1 MSSAVEILIKTAYQ
15 GQGAAAAK
23 VDLSGI
29 KSLGKSVSDSLKN
42 VGSTLTGIGG
52 KLTAS
57 VTLPIL
63 GIGGASLK
71 LASDFEQTQVAF
83 TTMLGDAD
91 KAKTLFNELRD
102 FSASTPFEFP
112 EIRDAGRS
120 LLAFG
125 VSAED
130 VTASLRRIGDIS
142 AGVGAPVGEIAEL
155 YGKAKVQGRLF
166 AEDINQFQGRG
177 IPILQELATVLGV
190 STAEVKNLVE
200 KGKVGFPELE
210 KAFQNMTNNGGQFA
224 GMMEAQS
231 QTLGGL
237 FSTLKDTVTLTL
249 ADLGTQI
256 IETFDLKA
264 KLTGVIEFLSGLS
277 DKIRSFAQSNP
288 ELFKLAIS
296 FAAVAAAIG
305 PVLVGVGWLATAIGS
320 AMPVIAGIGAA
331 LGALFSPIGLVVA
344 GVGLLAAAIYN
355 DWGGIGTFAAEVWTN
370 VTTAASNAVSGF
382 GNAMSEIS
390 NIGRDTV
397 DAIQWIW
404 EGKADNI
411 DWWGDI
417 TDGLV
422 NLGVIGQETGDRLA
436 EALFNI
442 GVVAGE
448 VKDAIQW
455 VWEGKGDNI
464 DWWSD
469 ITDGLV
475 SMGVIGQETGDK
487 LSESLFNIGTY
498 ASSVISG
505 LRTLASG
512 QDIATLQTNVT
523 TALSNIGASIK
534 SYFSGDIS
542 LGGLASAVS
551 QGFSD
556 IKSAISAFFG
566 GTDFGAFLTE
576 IKWSEFV
583 EKLSWENVIGTA
595 TLVWSEYISPL
606 LWDGWLTVVSWADW
620 LTSLD
625 WTKII
630 TTAIDWATWIPALS
644 WAGFITVVD
653 WALYI
658 GSIAWSGFIS
668 VLNWLDATGEKIDW
682 SSYVS
687 ALSWENAVK
696 AIEWASYIVSFTWD
710 SFITKLEWTGTIATL
725 TSWGDYI
732 KEINWGNF
740 VIMLLDWATWI
751 PALAWNGFVAIID
764 WAAWL
769 VSLDWGGYVS
779 TVDWSKYI
787 AAAFSWSSYIVSVA
801 WSDWIPAAFSWSS
814 YVFSLTWSSFVS
826 KLNWPSISW
835 PGFSTFV
842 PHLSWPSISWPGWG
856 SFIPAFPGWPNIS
869 GMISDA
875 IGSAT
880 SYVTGNNAVGT
891 SYWGGGLTWVGE
903 RGPELVNLPSGARV
917 RNAVDSRRMA
927 DGGAV
932 GGASITNHIYVQNDI
947 DVEALLFKLEDMQR
961 RRR

>member
-1 MSSAVEILIKTAYQ
+1 MVSGVGDTLSALREYFVAV
-15 GQGAAAAK
+15 
-23 VDLSGI
+23 VDDGDYLNDWLTHLPE
-29 KSLGKSVSDSLKN
+29 SLQPATQWFGNLVSA
-42 VGSTLTGIGG
+42 TL
-52 KLTAS
+52 
-57 VTLPIL
+57 
-63 GIGGASLK
+63 
-71 LASDFEQTQVAF
+71 
-83 TTMLGDAD
+83 
-91 KAKTLFNELRD
+91 NY
-102 FSASTPFEFP
+102 
-112 EIRDAGRS
+112 RDAVLDAG
-120 LLAFG
+120 FG
-125 VSAED
+125 SIE
-130 VTASLRRIGDIS
+130 S
-142 AGVGAPVGEIAEL
+142 
-155 YGKAKVQGRLF
+155 
-166 AEDINQFQGRG
+166 
-177 IPILQELATVLGV
+177 QE
-190 STAEVKNLVE
+190 SI
-200 KGKVGFPELE
+200 
-210 KAFQNMTNNGGQFA
+210 
-224 GMMEAQS
+224 
-231 QTLGGL
+231 GL
-237 FSTLKDTVTLTL
+237 FPAAIQPVIGWLD
-249 ADLGTQI
+249 
-256 IETFDLKA
+256 
-264 KLTGVIEFLSGLS
+264 KLTGAL
-277 DKIRSFAQSNP
+277 QS
-288 ELFKLAIS
+288 LA
-296 FAAVAAAIG
+296 G
-305 PVLVGVGWLATAIGS
+305 
-320 AMPVIAGIGAA
+320 
-331 LGALFSPIGLVVA
+331 
-344 GVGLLAAAIYN
+344 
-355 DWGGIGTFAAEVWTN
+355 
-370 VTTAASNAVSGF
+370 
-382 GNAMSEIS
+382 
-390 NIGRDTV
+390 
-397 DAIQWIW
+397 
-404 EGKADNI
+404 
-411 DWWGDI
+411 
-417 TDGLV
+417 
-422 NLGVIGQETGDRLA
+422 
-436 EALFNI
+436 
-442 GVVAGE
+442 
-448 VKDAIQW
+448 
-455 VWEGKGDNI
+455 
-464 DWWSD
+464 
-469 ITDGLV
+469 
-475 SMGVIGQETGDK
+475 
-487 LSESLFNIGTY
+487 
-498 ASSVISG
+498 
-505 LRTLASG
+505 G
-512 QDIATLQTNVT
+512 QDIQTLQTNIT
-523 TALSNIGASIK
+523 TAFSDIGTAIK
-534 SYFSGDIS
+534 SFFSGDIS

-644 WAGFITVVD
+644 WAGFVTVVD

-751 PALAWNGFVAIID
+751 PALVWNGFVAIID

-779 TVDWSKYI
+779 TVDWSQYI

-856 SFIPAFPGWPNIS
+856 SFIPAFPGWPDIS
-869 GMISDA
+869 SMVQNA
-875 IGSAT
+875 IDSVSSYLPGNAT
-880 SYVTGNNAVGT
+880 GT

-917 RNAVDSRRMA
+917 HNAVDSRRMA

>member
-1 MSSAVEILIKTAYQ
+1 MSEVAILIKTSYQ
-15 GQGAAAAK
+15 GQGANAAK

-29 KSLGKSVSDSLKN
+29 QKIGQSVSDSLKN
-42 VGSTLTGIGG
+42 VGKQMTEVGG

-130 VTASLRRIGDIS
+130 VTESLRRIGDIS

-177 IPILQELATVLGV
+177 IPILQNLAAVLGV
-190 STAEVKNLVE
+190 STSEVKNLVE

-210 KAFQNMTNNGGQFA
+210 AAFQRMTNEGGQFA

-237 FSTLKDTVTLTL
+237 FSTLKDNVTLLL

-256 IETFDLKA
+256 VDTFDLKT
-264 KLTGVIEFLSGLS
+264 KLTGAIEFLGGLS
-277 DKIRSFAQSNP
+277 EKIRNFAQSNP
-288 ELFKLAIS
+288 EMFKLAVS
-296 FAAVAAAIG
+296 LAAVAAAVG
-305 PVLVGVGWLATAIGS
+305 PVLVGVGWLVSAIGA

-331 LGALFSPIGLVVA
+331 LGALLSPIGLVVA
-344 GVGLLAAAIYN
+344 GVGFLAAAIYN
-355 DWGGIGTFAAEVWTN
+355 DWGGIGTFASEVWGSIS
-370 VTTAASNAVSGF
+370 A
-382 GNAMSEIS
+382 AMSELP
-390 NIGRDTV
+390 NIGRDTK
-397 DAIQWIW
+397 DALQWI
-404 EGKADNI
+404 
-411 DWWGDI
+411 
-417 TDGLV
+417 
-422 NLGVIGQETGDRLA
+422 
-436 EALFNI
+436 
-442 GVVAGE
+442 
-448 VKDAIQW
+448 
-455 VWEGKGDNI
+455 WEGKGDNI
-464 DWWSD
+464 DWWWD

-475 SMGVIGQETGDK
+475 NMGIIGQETGDR
-487 LSESLFNIGTY
+487 LADALFDVGVY
-498 ASSVISG
+498 ASDVVTS
-505 LRTLASG
+505 LRTLATGS
-512 QDIATLQTNVT
+512 DFATLQTNVEG
-523 TALSNIGASIK
+523 ALSNIGTAIQ

-542 LGGLASAVS
+542 LGGLASVVS
-551 QGFSD
+551 EGFST
-556 IKSAISAFFG
+556 ITSSVSAFFG
-566 GTDFGAFLTE
+566 GQDFEAFLEKIQWSDFIESLTWENFLSKMSDWGTYITSLNWGAFMAIMLD
-576 IKWSEFV
+576 WG
-583 EKLSWENVIGTA
+583 N
-595 TLVWSEYISPL
+595 YI
-606 LWDGWLTVVSWADW
+606 
-620 LTSLD
+620 TSLD
-625 WTKII
+625 WT
-630 TTAIDWATWIPALS
+630 
-644 WAGFITVVD
+644 GFVVQ
-653 WALYI
+653 
-658 GSIAWSGFIS
+658 
-668 VLNWLDATGEKIDW
+668 
-682 SSYVS
+682 
-687 ALSWENAVK
+687 
-696 AIEWASYIVSFTWD
+696 
-710 SFITKLEWTGTIATL
+710 
-725 TSWGDYI
+725 
-732 KEINWGNF
+732 
-740 VIMLLDWATWI
+740 LLDWATWI
-751 PALAWNGFVAIID
+751 PALAWNTVVAAID
-764 WAAWL
+764 WVAYL
-769 VSLDWGGYVS
+769 TTLDWSGYVS
-779 TVDWSKYI
+779 EVDWSQFI
-787 AAAFSWSSYIVSVA
+787 AAAFEWSSYIASVA

-856 SFIPAFPGWPNIS
+856 SFIPAFPGWPNIT

-917 RNAVDSRRMA
+917 HNAVDSRRMA

>member
-1 MSSAVEILIKTAYQ
+1 
-15 GQGAAAAK
+15 
-23 VDLSGI
+23 
-29 KSLGKSVSDSLKN
+29 
-42 VGSTLTGIGG
+42 
-52 KLTAS
+52 
-57 VTLPIL
+57 
-63 GIGGASLK
+63 
-71 LASDFEQTQVAF
+71 
-83 TTMLGDAD
+83 
-91 KAKTLFNELRD
+91 
-102 FSASTPFEFP
+102 
-112 EIRDAGRS
+112 
-120 LLAFG
+120 
-125 VSAED
+125 
-130 VTASLRRIGDIS
+130 
-142 AGVGAPVGEIAEL
+142 
-155 YGKAKVQGRLF
+155 VQGRLF

-210 KAFQNMTNNGGQFA
+210 QAFQRMTNNGGQFA

-249 ADLGTQI
+249 ADLGAQI
-256 IETFDLKA
+256 IESFDLKS

-277 DKIRSFAQSNP
+277 EKIRSFAQSNP
-288 ELFKLAIS
+288 ELFKLAVA

-331 LGALFSPIGLVVA
+331 IGAISAPIWLAAA

-355 DWGGIGTFAAEVWTN
+355 DWGGIGTFV
-370 VTTAASNAVSGF
+370 SDMVSGVGDTLSALSEYFVAVVDDGDVLNDWLTHLPESLQPATQWF
-382 GNAMSEIS
+382 GNLVSATLNYRDAVLDAGFGSIES
-390 NIGRDTV
+390 QESIGLFPA
-397 DAIQWIW
+397 AIQP
-404 EGKADNI
+404 
-411 DWWGDI
+411 
-417 TDGLV
+417 
-422 NLGVIGQETGDRLA
+422 VIGWL
-436 EALFNI
+436 
-442 GVVAGE
+442 
-448 VKDAIQW
+448 
-455 VWEGKGDNI
+455 
-464 DWWSD
+464 
-469 ITDGLV
+469 
-475 SMGVIGQETGDK
+475 DK
-487 LSESLFNIGTY
+487 LTGALQSLAG
-498 ASSVISG
+498 
-505 LRTLASG
+505 G
-512 QDIATLQTNVT
+512 QDIQTLQTNIT
-523 TALSNIGASIK
+523 TAFSDIGTAIK
-534 SYFSGDIS
+534 SFFSGDIS

-595 TLVWSEYISPL
+595 TLVWSDYISPL

-644 WAGFITVVD
+644 WAGFVTVVD

-779 TVDWSKYI
+779 TVDWSQYI

-801 WSDWIPAAFSWSS
+801 WSDWIPAAFSWS
-814 YVFSLTWSSFVS
+814 
-826 KLNWPSISW
+826 I
-835 PGFSTFV
+835 PGTHRKCPV
-842 PHLSWPSISWPGWG
+842 
-856 SFIPAFPGWPNIS
+856 NIRTV
-869 GMISDA
+869 A
-875 IGSAT
+875 INQKSQLLIAIERIHIDGIAT
-880 SYVTGNNAVGT
+880 SRYHRYTTDNCGRRIDKCKPLNTIIHDRVIDIQCQPRSCHRSKISVAKVISKGH
-891 SYWGGGLTWVGE
+891 LHKI
-903 RGPELVNLPSGARV
+903 ARH
-917 RNAVDSRRMA
+917 S
-927 DGGAV
+927 
-932 GGASITNHIYVQNDI
+932 DI
-947 DVEALLFKLEDMQR
+947 GCRAE
-961 RRR
+961 

>member
-1 MSSAVEILIKTAYQ
+1 MSEVAILIKTSYQ
-15 GQGAAAAK
+15 GQGANAAK

-29 KSLGKSVSDSLKN
+29 QKIGQSVSDSLKN
-42 VGSTLTGIGG
+42 VGKQMTEVGG

-125 VSAED
+125 VSADD
-130 VTASLRRIGDIS
+130 VTESLRRIGDIS

-177 IPILQELATVLGV
+177 IPILQNLAAVLGV
-190 STAEVKNLVE
+190 STSEVKNLVE

-210 KAFQNMTNNGGQFA
+210 AAFQRMTNEGGQFA

-237 FSTLKDTVTLTL
+237 FSTLKDNVTLLL

-256 IETFDLKA
+256 VDTFDLKT
-264 KLTGVIEFLSGLS
+264 KLTGAIEFLGGLS
-277 DKIRSFAQSNP
+277 EKIRNFAQSNP
-288 ELFKLAIS
+288 EMFKLAVS
-296 FAAVAAAIG
+296 LAAVAAAIG
-305 PVLVGVGWLATAIGS
+305 PVLVGVGWLVSAIGA

-331 LGALFSPIGLVVA
+331 LGALLSPVGLVVA

-355 DWGGIGTFAAEVWTN
+355 DWGGIGTFASEVWGSIS
-370 VTTAASNAVSGF
+370 A
-382 GNAMSEIS
+382 AMSELP
-390 NIGRDTV
+390 NIGRDAK
-397 DAIQWIW
+397 DALQWI
-404 EGKADNI
+404 
-411 DWWGDI
+411 
-417 TDGLV
+417 
-422 NLGVIGQETGDRLA
+422 
-436 EALFNI
+436 
-442 GVVAGE
+442 
-448 VKDAIQW
+448 
-455 VWEGKGDNI
+455 WEGKGDNI
-464 DWWSD
+464 DWWWD

-475 SMGVIGQETGDK
+475 NMGIIGQETGDR
-487 LSESLFNIGTY
+487 LADALFDVGVY
-498 ASSVISG
+498 ASDVVTS
-505 LRTLASG
+505 LRTLATGS
-512 QDIATLQTNVT
+512 DFATLQTNVEG
-523 TALSNIGASIK
+523 ALSNIGTAIQ

-542 LGGLASAVS
+542 LGGLASVVS
-551 QGFSD
+551 EGFST
-556 IKSAISAFFG
+556 ITSSVSAFFG
-566 GTDFGAFLTE
+566 GQDFGAFLE
-576 IKWSEFV
+576 KIQWSDFIES
-583 EKLSWENVIGTA
+583 LTWENFLSKMSDWGT
-595 TLVWSEYISPL
+595 YITSL
-606 LWDGWLTVVSWADW
+606 NWGAFMAIMLDW
-620 LTSLD
+620 GNYITSLD
-625 WTKII
+625 WT
-630 TTAIDWATWIPALS
+630 
-644 WAGFITVVD
+644 GFVVQ
-653 WALYI
+653 
-658 GSIAWSGFIS
+658 
-668 VLNWLDATGEKIDW
+668 
-682 SSYVS
+682 
-687 ALSWENAVK
+687 
-696 AIEWASYIVSFTWD
+696 
-710 SFITKLEWTGTIATL
+710 
-725 TSWGDYI
+725 
-732 KEINWGNF
+732 
-740 VIMLLDWATWI
+740 LLDWATWI
-751 PALAWNGFVAIID
+751 PALAWNTVVAAID
-764 WAAWL
+764 WVAYL
-769 VSLDWGGYVS
+769 TTLDWSGYVS
-779 TVDWSKYI
+779 EVDWSQFI
-787 AAAFSWSSYIVSVA
+787 AAAFEWSSYIASVA

-856 SFIPAFPGWPNIS
+856 SFIPAFPGWPDIS
-869 GMISDA
+869 SMVQNA
-875 IGSAT
+875 IDSVSSYLPGNAT
-880 SYVTGNNAVGT
+880 GT
-891 SYWGGGLTWVGE
+891 SYFAGGLTWVGE

-917 RNAVDSRRMA
+917 HNAVDSRRMA

>member
-1 MSSAVEILIKTAYQ
+1 MSAVEILIKSSYQ
-15 GQGAAAAK
+15 GQGASAAK
-23 VDLSGI
+23 VDLSSI
-29 KSLGKSVSDSLKN
+29 KAMGKSVSDELKN
-42 VGSTLTGIGG
+42 AGKQMKDVGG

-91 KAKTLFNELRD
+91 KAKALFNELRD

-130 VTASLRRIGDIS
+130 VTESLRRIGDIS

-210 KAFQNMTNNGGQFA
+210 QAFQRMTNNGGQFA

-249 ADLGTQI
+249 ADLGAQI
-256 IETFDLKA
+256 IESFDLKS

-277 DKIRSFAQSNP
+277 EKIRSFAQSNP
-288 ELFKLAIS
+288 ELFKLAVA

-331 LGALFSPIGLVVA
+331 IGAISAPIWLAAA

-355 DWGGIGTFAAEVWTN
+355 DWGGIGTFAAEIWNGVVSA
-370 VTTAASNAVSGF
+370 VTSAVSGI
-382 GNAMSEIS
+382 GNVVSELS
-390 NIGRDTV
+390 NISRDTV
-397 DAIQWIW
+397 DALQWIW
-404 EGKADNI
+404 EGKGDNI

-422 NLGVIGQETGDRLA
+422 N
-436 EALFNI
+436 
-442 GVVAGE
+442 
-448 VKDAIQW
+448 
-455 VWEGKGDNI
+455 
-464 DWWSD
+464 
-469 ITDGLV
+469 
-475 SMGVIGQETGDK
+475 MGIVGQETGDK
-487 LSESLFNIGTY
+487 LADTLFDIGAY
-498 ASSVISG
+498 ASSVIVG

-512 QDIATLQTNVT
+512 TDVAALQTNVV
-523 TALSNIGASIK
+523 TAFADIGSAVRN
-534 SYFSGDIS
+534 YFSGDIS

-556 IKSAISAFFG
+556 ITSAISTFFG
-566 GTDFGAFLTE
+566 GADFGTFLSD
-576 IKWSEFV
+576 IQWSEFI
-583 EKLSWENVIGTA
+583 ETLTWENVIGTA

-644 WAGFITVVD
+644 WAGFVTVVD

-751 PALAWNGFVAIID
+751 PALVWNGFVAIID

-779 TVDWSKYI
+779 TVDWSQYI

-917 RNAVDSRRMA
+917 HNAVDSRRMA

-947 DVEALLFKLEDMQR
+947 DVEALLFRLEDMQR
-961 RRR
+961 RRK

>member
-15 GQGAAAAK
+15 GQGASAAK
-23 VDLSGI
+23 VDLSSI
-29 KSLGKSVSDSLKN
+29 KTLGKSVSDSLKN

-210 KAFQNMTNNGGQFA
+210 QAFQNMTNNGGQFA

-404 EGKADNI
+404 EGK
-411 DWWGDI
+411 
-417 TDGLV
+417 
-422 NLGVIGQETGDRLA
+422 
-436 EALFNI
+436 
-442 GVVAGE
+442 
-448 VKDAIQW
+448 
-455 VWEGKGDNI
+455 GDNI

-551 QGFSD
+551 QGFLDITSAISTFFGGADFGTFLSD
-556 IKSAISAFFG
+556 IKWS
-566 GTDFGAFLTE
+566 DF
-576 IKWSEFV
+576 I

-595 TLVWSEYISPL
+595 TLVWSDYISPL
-606 LWDGWLTVVSWADW
+606 LWSGWLTVVSWADW

-630 TTAIDWATWIPALS
+630 TTTIDWATWIPALS
-644 WAGFITVVD
+644 WAGIVTAIE
-653 WALYI
+653 WGLYI
-658 GSIAWSGFIS
+658 GSIVWSGFIS
-668 VLNWLDATGEKIDW
+668 TLNWLDATGEKLDW
-682 SSYVS
+682 SSFVS
-687 ALSWENAVK
+687 ALT
-696 AIEWASYIVSFTWD
+696 WASYIVSFTWD
-710 SFITKLEWTGTIATL
+710 SFIDKLEWTGTIATL

-751 PALAWNGFVAIID
+751 PALTWNSFVAAID
-764 WAAWL
+764 WTVWL
-769 VSLDWGGYVS
+769 ASLDWS
-779 TVDWSKYI
+779 TYI
-787 AAAFSWSSYIVSVA
+787 DTSFSWSSYIVSVA

-917 RNAVDSRRMA
+917 HNAVDSRRMA

>member
-1 MSSAVEILIKTAYQ
+1 MSAVEILIKSSYQ
-15 GQGAAAAK
+15 GQGASAAK
-23 VDLSGI
+23 VDLSSI
-29 KSLGKSVSDSLKN
+29 KAMGKSVSDELKN
-42 VGSTLTGIGG
+42 AGKQMKDVGG

-125 VSAED
+125 VNAED

-177 IPILQELATVLGV
+177 IPILHELATVLGV

-210 KAFQNMTNNGGQFA
+210 QAFQNMTNNGGQFA

-249 ADLGTQI
+249 ADLGAQI
-256 IETFDLKA
+256 IESFDLKS

-277 DKIRSFAQSNP
+277 EKIRSFAQSNP

-331 LGALFSPIGLVVA
+331 LGAISAPIWLAAA

-355 DWGGIGTFAAEVWTN
+355 DWGGIGTFVSEVWTN

-390 NIGRDTV
+390 NIGSDTMA
-397 DAIQWIW
+397 AIRWIW
-404 EGKADNI
+404 EGKGYDI

-422 NLGVIGQETGDRLA
+422 NLGV
-436 EALFNI
+436 
-442 GVVAGE
+442 V
-448 VKDAIQW
+448 
-455 VWEGKGDNI
+455 
-464 DWWSD
+464 
-469 ITDGLV
+469 
-475 SMGVIGQETGDK
+475 GQETGDK
-487 LSESLFNIGTY
+487 LYESLFDIGVY
-498 ASSVISG
+498 ASNVISG
-505 LRTLASG
+505 LRTLTSG
-512 QDIATLQTNVT
+512 ADVAALQTNVT

-595 TLVWSEYISPL
+595 TLVWSDYISPL

-644 WAGFITVVD
+644 WAGIVTAIE
-653 WALYI
+653 WGLYI
-658 GSIAWSGFIS
+658 GSIVWSGFIS
-668 VLNWLDATGEKIDW
+668 TLNWLDATGEKLDW
-682 SSYVS
+682 SSFVS
-687 ALSWENAVK
+687 ALT
-696 AIEWASYIVSFTWD
+696 WASYIVSFTWD
-710 SFITKLEWTGTIATL
+710 SFIDKLEWTGTIATL

-751 PALAWNGFVAIID
+751 PALTWNSFVAAID
-764 WAAWL
+764 WTVWL
-769 VSLDWGGYVS
+769 ASLDWS
-779 TVDWSKYI
+779 TYI
-787 AAAFSWSSYIVSVA
+787 DTSFSWSSYIVAVA

-880 SYVTGNNAVGT
+880 SYVTGGNAVGT

-917 RNAVDSRRMA
+917 HNAVDSRRMA

>member
-15 GQGAAAAK
+15 GQGASAAK
-23 VDLSGI
+23 VDLSSI
-29 KSLGKSVSDSLKN
+29 KTLGKSVSDELKN
-42 VGSTLTGIGG
+42 AGKQMKDVGG

-91 KAKTLFNELRD
+91 KAKALFNELRD

-125 VSAED
+125 VNAED

-210 KAFQNMTNNGGQFA
+210 QAFQNMTNNGGQFA

-249 ADLGTQI
+249 ADLGAQI
-256 IETFDLKA
+256 IESFDLKS
-264 KLTGVIEFLSGLS
+264 KLTGVIKFLSGLS
-277 DKIRSFAQSNP
+277 EKIRSFAQSNP
-288 ELFKLAIS
+288 ELFKLAVA

-305 PVLVGVGWLATAIGS
+305 PVLVGIGWLATAIGS

-331 LGALFSPIGLVVA
+331 IGALFSPIGLVVA

-355 DWGGIGTFAAEVWTN
+355 DWGGIGTFV
-370 VTTAASNAVSGF
+370 SDMVSGVGDTLSALSEYFVAVVDDGDVLNDWLTHLPESLQPATQWF
-382 GNAMSEIS
+382 GNLVSATLNYRDAVLDAGFGSIES
-390 NIGRDTV
+390 QESIGLFPA
-397 DAIQWIW
+397 AIQP
-404 EGKADNI
+404 
-411 DWWGDI
+411 
-417 TDGLV
+417 
-422 NLGVIGQETGDRLA
+422 VIGWL
-436 EALFNI
+436 
-442 GVVAGE
+442 
-448 VKDAIQW
+448 
-455 VWEGKGDNI
+455 
-464 DWWSD
+464 
-469 ITDGLV
+469 
-475 SMGVIGQETGDK
+475 DK
-487 LSESLFNIGTY
+487 LTGALQSLAG
-498 ASSVISG
+498 
-505 LRTLASG
+505 G
-512 QDIATLQTNVT
+512 QDIQALQTNIT
-523 TALSNIGASIK
+523 TAFSDIGTAIK
-534 SYFSGDIS
+534 SFFSGDIS

-576 IKWSEFV
+576 IKWAEFV

-595 TLVWSEYISPL
+595 TLVWSDYISPL

-644 WAGFITVVD
+644 WAGIVTAIE
-653 WALYI
+653 WGLYI
-658 GSIAWSGFIS
+658 GSIVWSGFIS
-668 VLNWLDATGEKIDW
+668 TLNWLDATGEKLDW
-682 SSYVS
+682 SSFVS
-687 ALSWENAVK
+687 ALT
-696 AIEWASYIVSFTWD
+696 WASYIVSFTWD
-710 SFITKLEWTGTIATL
+710 SFIDKLEWTGTIATL

-751 PALAWNGFVAIID
+751 PALTWNSFVAAID
-764 WAAWL
+764 WTVWL
-769 VSLDWGGYVS
+769 ASLDWS
-779 TVDWSKYI
+779 TYI
-787 AAAFSWSSYIVSVA
+787 DTSFSWSSYIVAVA

-880 SYVTGNNAVGT
+880 SYVTGGKAVGT
-891 SYWGGGLTWVGE
+891 SYFAGGLTWVGE

-917 RNAVDSRRMA
+917 HNAVDSRRMA

>member
-15 GQGAAAAK
+15 GQGASAAK
-23 VDLSGI
+23 VDLSSI
-29 KSLGKSVSDSLKN
+29 KTLGKSVSDSLKN

-57 VTLPIL
+57 VTLPIV

-125 VSAED
+125 VSADD
-130 VTASLRRIGDIS
+130 VTESLRRIGDIS

-177 IPILQELATVLGV
+177 IPILQNLAAVLGV
-190 STAEVKNLVE
+190 STSEVKNLVE

-210 KAFQNMTNNGGQFA
+210 AAFQRMTNEGGQFA

-237 FSTLKDTVTLTL
+237 FSTLKDNVTLLL

-256 IETFDLKA
+256 VDTFDLKT
-264 KLTGVIEFLSGLS
+264 KLTGAIEFLGGLS
-277 DKIRSFAQSNP
+277 EKIRNFAQSNP
-288 ELFKLAIS
+288 EMFKLAVS
-296 FAAVAAAIG
+296 LAAVAAAIG
-305 PVLVGVGWLATAIGS
+305 PVLVGVGWLVSAIGA

-331 LGALFSPIGLVVA
+331 LGALLSPVGLVVA

-355 DWGGIGTFAAEVWTN
+355 DWGGIGTFA
-370 VTTAASNAVSGF
+370 
-382 GNAMSEIS
+382 SELWQ
-390 NIGRDTV
+390 R
-397 DAIQWIW
+397 
-404 EGKADNI
+404 
-411 DWWGDI
+411 
-417 TDGLV
+417 
-422 NLGVIGQETGDRLA
+422 
-436 EALFNI
+436 
-442 GVVAGE
+442 
-448 VKDAIQW
+448 
-455 VWEGKGDNI
+455 
-464 DWWSD
+464 
-469 ITDGLV
+469 
-475 SMGVIGQETGDK
+475 
-487 LSESLFNIGTY
+487 
-498 ASSVISG
+498 
-505 LRTLASG
+505 
-512 QDIATLQTNVT
+512 VT
-523 TALSNIGASIK
+523 TALSYIPDAIQELISHFITFDDSVHDTTEGIEGFLTSLGLSSTNAAAVGQTLTDLSVGLYSLGQYFVAVVEDGDYMNDWLTHLPESIRPAVEGLGQLTAAVLDLAGGQDFATLQTSVTTAFSSIGTAIQ

-542 LGGLASAVS
+542 LGGLASVVS
-551 QGFSD
+551 EGFST
-556 IKSAISAFFG
+556 ITSAVSAFFG
-566 GTDFGAFLTE
+566 GQDFGTFLE
-576 IKWSEFV
+576 KIQWSDFIES
-583 EKLSWENVIGTA
+583 LTWENFLSKMSDWGT
-595 TLVWSEYISPL
+595 YITSL
-606 LWDGWLTVVSWADW
+606 NWGAFMAIMLDW
-620 LTSLD
+620 GNYITSLD
-625 WTKII
+625 WT
-630 TTAIDWATWIPALS
+630 
-644 WAGFITVVD
+644 GFVVQ
-653 WALYI
+653 
-658 GSIAWSGFIS
+658 
-668 VLNWLDATGEKIDW
+668 
-682 SSYVS
+682 
-687 ALSWENAVK
+687 
-696 AIEWASYIVSFTWD
+696 
-710 SFITKLEWTGTIATL
+710 
-725 TSWGDYI
+725 
-732 KEINWGNF
+732 
-740 VIMLLDWATWI
+740 LLDWATWI
-751 PALAWNGFVAIID
+751 PALAWNTVVAAID
-764 WAAWL
+764 WVAYL
-769 VSLDWGGYVS
+769 TTLDWSGYVS
-779 TVDWSKYI
+779 EVDWSQFI
-787 AAAFSWSSYIVSVA
+787 AAAFEWSSYIASVA

-917 RNAVDSRRMA
+917 HNAVDSRRMA

>member
-15 GQGAAAAK
+15 GQGASAAK
-23 VDLSGI
+23 VDLSSI
-29 KSLGKSVSDSLKN
+29 KTLGKSVSDSLKN

-210 KAFQNMTNNGGQFA
+210 QAFQNMTNNGGQFA

>member
-1 MSSAVEILIKTAYQ
+1 MSAVEILIKSSYQ
-15 GQGAAAAK
+15 GQGASAAK
-23 VDLSGI
+23 VDLSSI
-29 KSLGKSVSDSLKN
+29 KTLGKSVSDSLKN

-210 KAFQNMTNNGGQFA
+210 QAFQNMTNNGGQFA

-249 ADLGTQI
+249 ADLGAQI
-256 IETFDLKA
+256 IESFDLKS

-277 DKIRSFAQSNP
+277 EKIRSFAQSNP
-288 ELFKLAIS
+288 ELFKLAVA

-331 LGALFSPIGLVVA
+331 IGAISAPIWLAAA

-355 DWGGIGTFAAEVWTN
+355 DWGGIGTFV
-370 VTTAASNAVSGF
+370 SDMVSGVGDTLSALREYFVAVVDDGDVLNDWLTHLPESLQPATQWF
-382 GNAMSEIS
+382 GNLVSATLNYRDAVLDAGFGSIES
-390 NIGRDTV
+390 QESIGLFPA
-397 DAIQWIW
+397 AIQP
-404 EGKADNI
+404 
-411 DWWGDI
+411 
-417 TDGLV
+417 
-422 NLGVIGQETGDRLA
+422 VIGWL
-436 EALFNI
+436 
-442 GVVAGE
+442 
-448 VKDAIQW
+448 
-455 VWEGKGDNI
+455 
-464 DWWSD
+464 
-469 ITDGLV
+469 
-475 SMGVIGQETGDK
+475 DK
-487 LSESLFNIGTY
+487 LTGALQSLAG
-498 ASSVISG
+498 
-505 LRTLASG
+505 G
-512 QDIATLQTNVT
+512 QDIQTLQTNIT
-523 TALSNIGASIK
+523 TAFSDIGTAIK
-534 SYFSGDIS
+534 SFFSGDIS

-606 LWDGWLTVVSWADW
+606 LWDGLLTVVSWADW

-842 PHLSWPSISWPGWG
+842 SHLSWPSISWPGWG
-856 SFIPAFPGWPNIS
+856 SFIPAFPGWPDIS
-869 GMISDA
+869 SMVQNA
-875 IGSAT
+875 IGSVA
-880 SYVTGNNAVGT
+880 SYLPGNAVGT
-891 SYWGGGLTWVGE
+891 SYFAGGLTWVGE

-917 RNAVDSRRMA
+917 HNAVDSRRMA

>member
-15 GQGAAAAK
+15 GQGASAAK
-23 VDLSGI
+23 VDLSSI
-29 KSLGKSVSDSLKN
+29 KTLGKSVSDSLKN

-91 KAKTLFNELRD
+91 KAKALFNELRD

-125 VSAED
+125 VNAED
-130 VTASLRRIGDIS
+130 VTESLRRIGDIS

-210 KAFQNMTNNGGQFA
+210 QAFQNMTNNGGQFA

-249 ADLGTQI
+249 ADLGAQI
-256 IETFDLKA
+256 IESFDLKS

-277 DKIRSFAQSNP
+277 EKIRSFAQSNP
-288 ELFKLAIS
+288 ELFKLAVA

-320 AMPVIAGIGAA
+320 AMPVIAGIGSAI
-331 LGALFSPIGLVVA
+331 GAISAPIWLVVA

-355 DWGGIGTFAAEVWTN
+355 DWGGIGTFVSEVWTS

-390 NIGRDTV
+390 NIGSDTMA
-397 DAIQWIW
+397 AIRWIW
-404 EGKADNI
+404 EGKGDDV

-422 NLGVIGQETGDRLA
+422 NLGV
-436 EALFNI
+436 
-442 GVVAGE
+442 V
-448 VKDAIQW
+448 
-455 VWEGKGDNI
+455 
-464 DWWSD
+464 
-469 ITDGLV
+469 
-475 SMGVIGQETGDK
+475 GQETGDK
-487 LSESLFNIGTY
+487 LYESLFDIGVY
-498 ASSVISG
+498 ASNVISG
-505 LRTLASG
+505 LRTLTSG
-512 QDIATLQTNVT
+512 ADVAALQTNVT

-595 TLVWSEYISPL
+595 TLVWSDYISPL
-606 LWDGWLTVVSWADW
+606 LWDGWLAVVSWADW

-779 TVDWSKYI
+779 TVDWSQYI

-917 RNAVDSRRMA
+917 HNAVDSRRMA